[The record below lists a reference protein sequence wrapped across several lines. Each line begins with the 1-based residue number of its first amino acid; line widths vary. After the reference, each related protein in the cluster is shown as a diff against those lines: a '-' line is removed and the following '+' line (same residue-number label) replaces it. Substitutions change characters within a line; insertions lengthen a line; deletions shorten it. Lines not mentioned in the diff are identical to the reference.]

1 MRIFNFKISSAP
13 LIKVSILK
21 VSKNKHI
28 LLLTLHHIITDQW
41 SMEILKEELAFNY
54 KKLSSGLQ
62 PEITAKMNIKKVDLY
77 ISLKI
82 ERKIRIIIAGIL

>member
-1 MRIFNFKISSAP
+1 MKEGMLSGG
-13 LIKVSILK
+13 SI
-21 VSKNKHI
+21 V
-28 LLLTLHHIITDQW
+28 
-41 SMEILKEELAFNY
+41 E
-54 KKLSSGLQ
+54 Q